1 MDLGAST
8 VLILIILNIIVYCT
22 KKATGIYLEGKYP
35 DKSDISN
42 LLLKNSFFKY
52 IAPGL
57 EITAQDNNI
66 LQLIAGGKTDLEF
79 RVLPDISKSI
89 NFDYF
94 FDCCGNITN
103 FFKNCIKITGNSLT
117 PEGENEVCRLLGEI
131 LTNLKEHLGDRF
143 SQYFVIGFFDT
154 KGDEKIATLTFLNFG
169 DTFYE
174 GLKENSTSNMLE
186 IMNNLSEK
194 YIERNGNFTK
204 DFTEEMFWTQLA
216 LQESVSRKYV
226 KDAGEN
232 RGTGTVSMLDFFFN
246 LDEEKNFVPQLTLI
260 SGYTKIRFDI
270 NDKKYYNDNMLI
282 FNNEK
287 NIFNKQNQENILK
300 LEEFFPGAVITL
312 DFTLNNSWLKKE
324 N

>member
-1 MDLGAST
+1 
-8 VLILIILNIIVYCT
+8 
-22 KKATGIYLEGKYP
+22 
-35 DKSDISN
+35 
-42 LLLKNSFFKY
+42 
-52 IAPGL
+52 
-57 EITAQDNNI
+57 
-66 LQLIAGGKTDLEF
+66 
-79 RVLPDISKSI
+79 
-89 NFDYF
+89 
-94 FDCCGNITN
+94 
-103 FFKNCIKITGNSLT
+103 
-117 PEGENEVCRLLGEI
+117 
-131 LTNLKEHLGDRF
+131 
-143 SQYFVIGFFDT
+143 
-154 KGDEKIATLTFLNFG
+154 
-169 DTFYE
+169 
-174 GLKENSTSNMLE
+174 MLE

-194 YIERNGNFTK
+194 YIEINGDFTK